1 MQTLR
6 SFFENE
12 SWQRKALDGFFD
24 AWEGSWPLDEQLL
37 RLYDASRT
45 AFDPD
50 SNPDEALRSFEV
62 IYDMLRSPAWGGVFR
77 SRISGEA
84 WSARQTFETVKREFV
99 EFSWVGPI
107 NLLNFPKSGS
117 ALRLETRLLKM
128 QGIKPKKSFP
138 LMIVSKVLHFYNPS
152 LFPIYDTWM
161 IWNKVLNG
169 RFKADYR
176 AFCERERIPKNVGS
190 DSADDTAVWL
200 IHYMNLA
207 SSLLSAAHRNFMQV
221 FVDWLAQ
228 QPGVDLRNRKFDPAT
243 LYATAFEFTVVGATA
258 AESAASV

>member
-1 MQTLR
+1 
-6 SFFENE
+6 
-12 SWQRKALDGFFD
+12 
-24 AWEGSWPLDEQLL
+24 
-37 RLYDASRT
+37 
-45 AFDPD
+45 
-50 SNPDEALRSFEV
+50 
-62 IYDMLRSPAWGGVFR
+62 MLRSPAWGGVFR

-84 WSARQTFETVKREFV
+84 WSARQTFEAVKREFV

-107 NLLNFPKSGS
+107 NLPNFPKSGS
-117 ALRLETRLLKM
+117 ALRLETSLLKT

-207 SSLLSAAHRNFMQV
+207 STQVCLEFISELFV
-221 FVDWLAQ
+221 FVRI
-228 QPGVDLRNRKFDPAT
+228 GVEQLDRIRGRTYGISVWHIEVRNSSREDYTPTKNSWAIPPPFGHLGRNGAWYMRVAIGEPEYFLCKAD
-243 LYATAFEFTVVGATA
+243 TANTKCWPRPFRTRLGRDQF
-258 AESAASV
+258 